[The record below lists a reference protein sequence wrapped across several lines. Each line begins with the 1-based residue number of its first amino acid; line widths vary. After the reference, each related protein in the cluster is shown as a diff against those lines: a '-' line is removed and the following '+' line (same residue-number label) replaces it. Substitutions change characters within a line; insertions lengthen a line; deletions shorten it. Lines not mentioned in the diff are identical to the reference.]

1 MTTLPSLG
9 PLAGDLKEPVE
20 SRSAQAALDPWM
32 EGLEW
37 FTLGVPRASLGR
49 EPGPPA
55 PPWEFTGRKGDR
67 PLLPEAGWARPGPLF
82 EGNPVGEGTTR
93 RGTDTPVYHPEKPA
107 GYKHSSTSGLSPH
120 EQLERQVEFH
130 SSTQVPCGSLVQT
143 AGSPA
148 PWEHFRNCRSLG
160 PGPESNSSGL
170 RSC

>member
-67 PLLPEAGWARPGPLF
+67 PLLPEAGWGLGRGQQQIHVEVSGVGWGSLAPSPPNPHTRPLAISFHQPLSHYPF
-82 EGNPVGEGTTR
+82 LQRAVSELSV
-93 RGTDTPVYHPEKPA
+93 HHLLWIK
-107 GYKHSSTSGLSPH
+107 LSPLRFRG
-120 EQLERQVEFH
+120 EAL
-130 SSTQVPCGSLVQT
+130 
-143 AGSPA
+143 SPIA
-148 PWEHFRNCRSLG
+148 KSFRR
-160 PGPESNSSGL
+160 
-170 RSC
+170 

>member
-37 FTLGVPRASLGR
+37 FTLGVPRVSLGR

-67 PLLPEAGWARPGPLF
+67 PLLPEAGWGL
-82 EGNPVGEGTTR
+82 G
-93 RGTDTPVYHPEKPA
+93 RGQQQIHVEVSGVLSSTEPPKPA
-107 GYKHSSTSGLSPH
+107 HKATCH
-120 EQLERQVEFH
+120 
-130 SSTQVPCGSLVQT
+130 
-143 AGSPA
+143 
-148 PWEHFRNCRSLG
+148 
-160 PGPESNSSGL
+160 
-170 RSC
+170 